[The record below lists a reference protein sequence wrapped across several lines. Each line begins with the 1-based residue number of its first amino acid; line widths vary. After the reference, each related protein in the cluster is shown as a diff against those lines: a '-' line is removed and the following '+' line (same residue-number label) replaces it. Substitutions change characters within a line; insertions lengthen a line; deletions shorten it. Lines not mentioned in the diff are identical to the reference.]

1 VNIQMLAQAGPY
13 EEENHGSTAQWL
25 SRKKPLVGLRK
36 NGEVLGRTK
45 LKVKIRHKI
54 SAVVIGEK

>member
-1 VNIQMLAQAGPY
+1 MKKRIMDRQRSGCP
-13 EEENHGSTAQWL
+13 GKSRL
-25 SRKKPLVGLRK
+25 SGFVKMAKYW
-36 NGEVLGRTK
+36 GRTK